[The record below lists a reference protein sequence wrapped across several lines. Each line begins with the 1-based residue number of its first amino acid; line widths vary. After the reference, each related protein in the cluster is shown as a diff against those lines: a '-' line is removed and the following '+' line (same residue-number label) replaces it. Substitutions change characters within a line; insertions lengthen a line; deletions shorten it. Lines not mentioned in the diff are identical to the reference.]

1 MYASDFFCIYVSV
14 VPLKDK
20 RGITIVNA
28 FQKIIPKGCKPNKI
42 LVDQRGEFHNNL
54 FKRFLKINSTEMY
67 STYNEGTWKKK
78 IFKQWELFQKLF
90 ILMLDNGV
98 NKYNNSS

>member
-1 MYASDFFCIYVSV
+1 MQSLSKYNKGIKYLLYASDFFCIYVSV
-14 VPLKDK
+14 VPLEDK

-28 FQKIIPKGCKPNKI
+28 FQKIIPKGRKPKKI

-67 STYNEGTWKKK
+67 STYNEGTWKKRFLSNESC
-78 IFKQWELFQKLF
+78 FKNCLF
-90 ILMLDNGV
+90 
-98 NKYNNSS
+98 